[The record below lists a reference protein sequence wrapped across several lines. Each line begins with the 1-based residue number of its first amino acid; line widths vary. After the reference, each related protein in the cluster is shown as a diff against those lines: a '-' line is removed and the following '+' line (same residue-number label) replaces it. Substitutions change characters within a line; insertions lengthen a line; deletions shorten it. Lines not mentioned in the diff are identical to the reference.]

1 MYNKVILMLIK
12 KGYKPLNNIKITFS
26 LECKQTKYPYT
37 LSIKQK
43 NKTNNTT
50 RKIFYSCIN

>member
-43 NKTNNTT
+43 IKPITQQEN
-50 RKIFYSCIN
+50 IL